1 MAIKDQVLKNAGGL
15 YTTSEEELDKLTQK
29 SGRLQAPINPLET
42 KAIGGNADQAKMA
55 GTPNQKMNALQ
66 TAVSQSV
73 NLGDVQRRKTTETS
87 AAQQGQKA
95 AMEAKLAELEGLG
108 DLSNRVRQIA
118 LSRFERD
125 YAAPTALALNEF
137 TDSPEWSA
145 VPQEAKDA
153 LATGTI
159 NDEQLA
165 QIAQGLGITETSQI
179 GQLAEAIKGQ
189 LGVEVDSQSGFL
201 AGLAAGQVKLGEL
214 TQDDLTQLGYGN
226 TAELATAIGVPEEEL
241 AGMSLDQLEDR
252 IDTQQAEMFDKARE
266 LRNVLSDPASNFA
279 AREAARAELKQLQA
293 AGIDDVE
300 VQYNNLERQIK
311 EGRTIEFDGKQVPI
325 DELLS
330 SDGLELRIA
339 TALSNEE
346 EMARLK
352 KDEPAF
358 FAFIQEN
365 KAAFDSL
372 VDAVD
377 EDTQRFIE
385 LQETNESLAKPSE
398 DLEPIS
404 STVMET
410 WYDDWGSVRGE
421 AYQPNGVLQLLQS
434 DEVDFKV
441 KKALNDAIQTISTR
455 PNMKDDLKYLG
466 TLDVAGIKKLGLDNP
481 AKLQKYLD
489 YRTDYEELKDV
500 PDNEFLNTS
509 LKLDAKSLQSY
520 LAKAT
525 AMNASGFSKVNNSLL
540 TVLDANKDGK
550 LDSLKDIKKRI
561 LGSGET
567 LEQLMAAGKDVSSTK
582 DIVGAEG
589 LAKSLK
595 NTTAEFNNPIFNKVQ
610 KYFEDGNVSTSE
622 AKQMASEM
630 SGDELAALYNKQ
642 SGGMNSAANRE
653 ILKKIKSDANTR
665 ADEHFSYWIQDVSK
679 RKPIPYD
686 TKGVRMD
693 IKSPED
699 IFRYANELKA
709 EMKKLAEQGISN
721 QADGGWERNRW
732 YWETKDKLDILQDYA
747 TTLAGNINGLPEDT
761 AWEKGAIRD
770 YSKRLRKL

>member
-293 AGIDDVE
+293 AGIDDAE
-300 VQYNNLERQIK
+300 TQYNNLERQIK
-311 EGRTIEFDGKQVPI
+311 EGRTIEFDGKQVPV

-352 KDEPAF
+352 KDEPALF
-358 FAFIQEN
+358 GFIQEN

-398 DLEPIS
+398 DLEPIP

-434 DEVDFKV
+434 NQVDFKV

-489 YRTDYEELKDV
+489 YRTDYDQLKDV
-500 PDNEFLNTS
+500 PDKEFLNTS

-582 DIVGAEG
+582 DITGSAG

-595 NTTAEFNNPIFNKVQ
+595 NTTAEFNNPVFNKVQ
-610 KYFEDGNVSTSE
+610 KYFEDGVASSAEATKMAKDLSKQELEQLYKMKMPGMSAGARGAIERRLKSE
-622 AKQMASEM
+622 AFKRTNEHFNFWINTPEAPPVPKGMTINNAEDLFRERDNILNRRKAVARVGGAIDARIFDENTM
-630 SGDELAALYNKQ
+630 RLEILDELAKYLVNKTDRNTQ
-642 SGGMNSAANRE
+642 PDATSFDMNRINM
-653 ILKKIKSDANTR
+653 
-665 ADEHFSYWIQDVSK
+665 YV
-679 RKPIPYD
+679 
-686 TKGVRMD
+686 
-693 IKSPED
+693 
-699 IFRYANELKA
+699 
-709 EMKKLAEQGISN
+709 
-721 QADGGWERNRW
+721 
-732 YWETKDKLDILQDYA
+732 DKLS
-747 TTLAGNINGLPEDT
+747 GFKN
-761 AWEKGAIRD
+761 W
-770 YSKRLRKL
+770 

>member
-108 DLSNRVRQIA
+108 DLSSRVRQIA

-377 EDTQRFIE
+377 EDTKRFIE

-500 PDNEFLNTS
+500 PDEDFYKMA
-509 LKLDAKSLQSY
+509 LKLDASSLQSY

-550 LDSLKDIKKRI
+550 LDLFKDIKKRI

-582 DIVGAEG
+582 DIKGAEG

-610 KYFEDGNVSTSE
+610 KYFEDGV
-622 AKQMASEM
+622 AS
-630 SGDELAALYNKQ
+630 
-642 SGGMNSAANRE
+642 SAE
-653 ILKKIKSDANTR
+653 ANTMAKTLSR
-665 ADEHFSYWIQDVSK
+665 QELEQLYKLNTPGMSVGARGAIERKLKEHAYNRTKEHFKYYIDS
-679 RKPIPYD
+679 D
-686 TKGVRMD
+686 TDPRVQ
-693 IKSPED
+693 
-699 IFRYANELKA
+699 ALKDQGITDM
-709 EMKKLAEQGISN
+709 EGLLKVLRERKKLNTVAN
-721 QADGGWERNRW
+721 W
-732 YWETKDKLDILQDYA
+732 
-747 TTLAGNINGLPEDT
+747 GNITPEQSEKWRVAAAAASYLGSKTTGLPDDT
-761 AWEKGAIRD
+761 SFDTETIKKYAKMIQNP
-770 YSKRLRKL
+770 

>member
-214 TQDDLTQLGYGN
+214 TSDSDLTPEQIQAGAKSDLAELGYGSK
-226 TAELATAIGVPEEEL
+226 AELAQALNISEEEL
-241 AGMSLDQLEDR
+241 NNLSLDQLEDR

-311 EGRTIEFDGKQVPI
+311 EGRTIEFDGKQVPV

-339 TALSNEE
+339 TALSSEE

-352 KDEPAF
+352 KDEPALF
-358 FAFIQEN
+358 GFIQEN

-398 DLEPIS
+398 DLEPLP

-489 YRTDYEELKDV
+489 YRDNYEQLKDT
-500 PDNEFLNTS
+500 PDEDFYKTS
-509 LKLDAKSLQSY
+509 LKLDASSLQSY
-520 LAKAT
+520 VAKAI

-582 DIVGAEG
+582 DIMGARG
-589 LAKSLK
+589 LAESLQT
-595 NTTAEFNNPIFNKVQ
+595 TTADFNNPIFNKVQ
-610 KYFEDGNVSTSE
+610 KYFEDGV
-622 AKQMASEM
+622 AS
-630 SGDELAALYNKQ
+630 
-642 SGGMNSAANRE
+642 SAE
-653 ILKKIKSDANTR
+653 ANTMAKTLSR
-665 ADEHFSYWIQDVSK
+665 QELEQLYKLNTPGMSVGARGAIERKLKEHAYNRTKEHFKYYIDS
-679 RKPIPYD
+679 D
-686 TKGVRMD
+686 TDPRVQV
-693 IKSPED
+693 
-699 IFRYANELKA
+699 LKDQGITDM
-709 EMKKLAEQGISN
+709 EGLLKVLRESKKLNTVAN
-721 QADGGWERNRW
+721 W
-732 YWETKDKLDILQDYA
+732 
-747 TTLAGNINGLPEDT
+747 GNITPEQSEKWRVAAAAASYLGSKTTGLPDDT
-761 AWEKGAIRD
+761 SFDTETIKKYAKMIQNP
-770 YSKRLRKL
+770 